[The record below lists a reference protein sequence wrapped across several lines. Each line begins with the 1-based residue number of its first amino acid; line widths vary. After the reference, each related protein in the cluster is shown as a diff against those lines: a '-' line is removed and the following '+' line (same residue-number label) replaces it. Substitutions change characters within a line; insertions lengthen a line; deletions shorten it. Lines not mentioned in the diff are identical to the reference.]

1 MSYLSLSRLFL
12 ILTPISLLV
21 KTPELFFPYIFGKNM
36 LFRLLVL
43 ASFFCFTCAK
53 QDSIKIGLNK
63 VELSFLAYIAIFF
76 LASCLGIAPY
86 LSLFSN
92 IERFNGVENQVY
104 LFLYLYLIS
113 RLLNQIQ
120 WWEIVFLNLVFVSLL
135 INLETL
141 INHGTDIATGYSSL
155 FGSKNYLAGFN
166 FSVFMISIFLY
177 LSHREKMWAKASL
190 AVGTLAVLVALITFT
205 RAPLLGFSLAF
216 GLWLICFGYQSLR
229 HKKWFLQA
237 ILTVSLIGI
246 RLIWQFSDNLLQTH
260 NLHSRLD
267 MWQISLQG
275 FQEFPL
281 LGVGPENF
289 GYLFDK
295 YHPGQYALQREQWID
310 NAHNILFNTLSESGI
325 LGVLSLLV
333 MVFLLFQWAFQRSKA
348 QIATQALMLALM
360 MIYIEQL
367 FILNSISQNIP
378 QFLIIAYFVKD
389 LPVVQIAIVEKKL
402 FVNISRFMICLL
414 IILILYKS
422 VLLETYKHYQFAVI
436 YRNLPNNLSKTYSYL
451 QEYFDYPPIRSTY
464 LVHKMAMDLTQ
475 MKFSDQMPQQ
485 AISMYK
491 NLVVDQLNKHIQ
503 SNPKNIRAQ
512 VILGGLY
519 MRFHPLQA
527 IPMFLRVIRQAPR
540 KPINYVYLARAYL
553 RIGNKELA
561 TVYLKLALKLDP
573 TFMMAEK
580 MLNEL

>member
-1 MSYLSLSRLFL
+1 MSYLSLARIFL

-21 KTPELFFPYIFGKNM
+21 KTPDLFFPYIFGKNM

-43 ASFFCFTCAK
+43 ASLFCFTCAK
-53 QDSIKIGLNK
+53 QESIKIDLNK
-63 VELSFLAYIAIFF
+63 IELSFLAYIIILF

-86 LSLFSN
+86 LSFFSN
-92 IERFNGVENQVY
+92 IERFNGLENQIY
-104 LFLYLYLIS
+104 LFLYIYLLS

-120 WWEIVFLNLVFVSLL
+120 WWEIIFANLVFVSLL
-135 INLETL
+135 INLDTL
-141 INHGTDIATGYSSL
+141 IKHGTDIATGYGSL

-166 FSVFMISIFLY
+166 FSVFMISVFLY

-205 RAPLLGFSLAF
+205 RAPLLGFALAF
-216 GLWLICFGYQSLR
+216 GLWLICFGYPSWR
-229 HKKWFLQA
+229 HKKWLLQT
-237 ILTVSLIGI
+237 ILAVSLIGI
-246 RLIWQFSDNLLQTH
+246 RLIWQFSDNLLQIH
-260 NLHSRLD
+260 NLRSRLD

-275 FQEFPL
+275 LQEFPL

-333 MVFLLFQWAFQRSKA
+333 MVLLLFQRAFQHSKG

-367 FILNSISQNIP
+367 FILNPLSQNIP
-378 QFLIIAYFVKD
+378 QFLIIAYFAKG
-389 LPVVQIAIVEKKL
+389 LPVTQIVTIEKKL
-402 FVNISRFMICLL
+402 FVNIGKLMICLAITL
-414 IILILYKS
+414 ISYKF

-436 YRNLPNNLSKTYSYL
+436 YRNLPNHLSTTYSYL
-451 QEYFDYPPIRSTY
+451 QAYFDYPPIRSTY
-464 LVHKMAMDLTQ
+464 LVHKMATDLIQ
-475 MKFSDQMPQQ
+475 MKFSDPIPQQ
-485 AISMYK
+485 DISMYK
-491 NLVVDQLNKHIQ
+491 NLVIDQLNKHIQ
-503 SNPKNIRAQ
+503 LNPKNIRSQ

-519 MRFHPLQA
+519 MRFNPFQA
-527 IPMFLRVIRQAPR
+527 IPIFIKVIQQAPR
-540 KPINYVYLARAYL
+540 KPMNYVYLAYAYL
-553 RIGNKELA
+553 RIGKKELA
-561 TVYLKLALKLDP
+561 ILNLKLALSLDP
-573 TFMMAEK
+573 TFVIAK
-580 MLNEL
+580 KILNEL